1 MQAIFLWTPQITR
14 YGYIFEEKD
23 ISGTMDEALITVFD
37 ALPKVG
43 DILADGYC
51 NWGPDSELSF
61 QDSCFADRSVF
72 SPEEYAPIFI
82 GEYVPGSIYAELDF
96 RALHVY
102 NNSYQ
107 ALHEGMQVDNAE
119 LVNAGV
125 SGLYDLIN
133 NGFGSSIAHS
143 VNTLIYAQFNNPEA
157 FLGDKSEPG
166 YQDWLHNSKLF
177 LNFVTKLDI
186 DFQNANAYSNLA
198 WIHVDEGEYSEA
210 QDCVSAGLRIL
221 ESSNPNKSVSL
232 LWASHPKALL
242 PIKLELMMHQVT
254 IFMEKD
260 KKDLAN
266 SLAKEILQIAE
277 ENEYDDGSVLA
288 AGYILSLSDTGTPRN

>member
-1 MQAIFLWTPQITR
+1 M
-14 YGYIFEEKD
+14 
-23 ISGTMDEALITVFD
+23 
-37 ALPKVG
+37 
-43 DILADGYC
+43 
-51 NWGPDSELSF
+51 
-61 QDSCFADRSVF
+61 
-72 SPEEYAPIFI
+72 
-82 GEYVPGSIYAELDF
+82 
-96 RALHVY
+96 
-102 NNSYQ
+102 
-107 ALHEGMQVDNAE
+107 
-119 LVNAGV
+119 
-125 SGLYDLIN
+125 
-133 NGFGSSIAHS
+133 
-143 VNTLIYAQFNNPEA
+143 
-157 FLGDKSEPG
+157 
-166 YQDWLHNSKLF
+166 F

-232 LWASHPKALL
+232 LWAANPKALL

-266 SLAKEILQIAE
+266 SLAKEIIQIAK

-288 AGYILSLSDTGTPRN
+288 AGYILSLSDTGTPRS